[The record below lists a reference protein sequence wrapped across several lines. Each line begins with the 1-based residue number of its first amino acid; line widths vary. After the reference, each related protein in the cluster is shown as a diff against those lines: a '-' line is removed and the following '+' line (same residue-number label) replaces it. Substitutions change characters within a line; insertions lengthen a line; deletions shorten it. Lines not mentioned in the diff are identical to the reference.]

1 MSDSED
7 ENSSKD
13 RQIKVTLVGDGTAG
27 KVNLNYVWYL
37 SFARHLLHRGVL

>member
-7 ENSSKD
+7 ENGSKD

-27 KVNLNYVWYL
+27 KVNPINNSY
-37 SFARHLLHRGVL
+37 